1 MKWLRDWITALSMA
15 FGMFCAIPCPI
26 KRWDENLRARQ
37 LVCLPLVGAF
47 IGLLWGAAA
56 LLLCGWCGW
65 SGLLPAALL
74 TALPLLLT
82 GFIHLDG
89 FMDCCDAIY
98 SRRDLEKRQQ
108 ILKDSHC
115 GAFAVIH
122 LALYLMLF
130 VGAMDHAAA
139 VPVALVFLPMATR
152 CVAGLSVA
160 TIRPMHTSQYA
171 AVRRYRP
178 RHIVALGV
186 LLAVSVAVPVLLEG
200 LCGLSAAAA
209 ALAAFCT
216 VRFGVKQ
223 LDGMSGD
230 ISGFAITRGE
240 VAGVL
245 ALAVLNWLGGVL

>member
-1 MKWLRDWITALSMA
+1 MKWITALSMA

-26 KRWDENLRARQ
+26 KRWDDSLRARQ

-47 IGLLWGAAA
+47 IGLLWAAA
-56 LLLCGWCGW
+56 AWLLHLKLNLT
-65 SGLLPAALL
+65 GLLPAAIL

-122 LALYLMLF
+122 LALYLVLF
-130 VGAMDHAAA
+130 VGAMDSALAAPW
-139 VPVALVFLPMATR
+139 VLVFIPMVTR
-152 CVAGLSVA
+152 CVAGLCVA
-160 TIRPMHTSQYA
+160 TLRPMHTSQYA
-171 AVRRYRP
+171 ANRRYKP
-178 RHIVALGV
+178 RHITALAV
-186 LLAVSVAVPVLLEG
+186 LLAVSVAVPVALLG
-200 LCGLSAAAA
+200 LTGLSAAAA
-209 ALAAFCT
+209 AAAAALT
-216 VRFGVKQ
+216 VRFGYKQ

-240 VAGVL
+240 LAGVL
-245 ALAVLNWLGGVL
+245 ALAILNWLGGVL

>member
-1 MKWLRDWITALSMA
+1 MKWLRDWGVALSMA

-26 KRWDENLRARQ
+26 KRWDDNLRARQ

-47 IGLLWGAAA
+47 IGAIWAVAAW
-56 LLLCGWCGW
+56 LLCHKLNWT
-65 SGLLPAALL
+65 GLLPAAVLSS
-74 TALPLLLT
+74 LPLLLT

-98 SRRDLEKRQQ
+98 SRRDLAKRQE

-122 LALYLMLF
+122 LALYLMLL
-130 VGAMDHAAA
+130 VGAMDGAVAAPF
-139 VPVALVFLPMATR
+139 VLVFLPMATR
-152 CVAGLSVA
+152 CVAGLCVA
-160 TIRPMHTSQYA
+160 TLRPMHTSQYVA
-171 AVRRYRP
+171 NRRYRP
-178 RHIVALGV
+178 RHITALV
-186 LLAVSVAVPVLLEG
+186 ILLAVSVAVPVVLFG
-200 LCGLSAAAA
+200 LAGLAAAVAAAAA
-209 ALAAFCT
+209 ALT
-216 VRFGVKQ
+216 VRFGFRQ

-240 VAGVL
+240 LAGVL